1 MRLQKINFAIMEEK
15 ALIPDEV
22 VMTKIYVIR
31 GQKVMMDRDLAEL
44 YGVETKYL
52 KRQVRR
58 NEKRFPEDF
67 MFQMTK
73 EELTN
78 WRSQFVT
85 SNSDKMGL
93 RYPPMVFTEQGV
105 AMLSGVLNSDRAI
118 TVNIQIMRIFCRM
131 RQLIASHQELIDRLD
146 QIEQKLEG
154 HDHEIVL
161 LFEYLK
167 KLMEEKEQQIEHE
180 SRKRIGFNKD
190 DK

>member
-1 MRLQKINFAIMEEK
+1 M
-15 ALIPDEV
+15 IPDEV

-31 GQKVMMDRDLAEL
+31 GHKVMMDRDLAEL

-58 NEKRFPEDF
+58 NEKRFPVDF

-73 EELTN
+73 EELAN

-85 SNSDKMGL
+85 SKSDKMGL

-118 TVNIQIMRIFCRM
+118 AVNIQIMRIFWRM
-131 RQLIASHQELIDRLD
+131 RQLITSHQDLIKRLD
-146 QIEQKLEG
+146 RIEQRLEG
-154 HDHEIVL
+154 HDHEIVV

-167 KLMEEKEQQIEHE
+167 KLTHEKEQRIEHE
-180 SRKRIGFNKD
+180 SRKRIGFKT
-190 DK
+190 KKEK